1 MARWSADIAALVKRA
16 THKPTK
22 KAKKRHAPKR
32 KKAKKRHAPKR
43 KPAHAKKRTR
53 KLRVPSLPASH
64 PFNRPRK
71 KGHAK
76 KRHPHRSQHMQGR
89 KVYA

>member
-16 THKPTK
+16 THKPT
-22 KAKKRHAPKR
+22 